1 MDFEFLGMFAQL
13 ILALGVTLG
22 LMFLSF
28 KVMGS
33 KFNVIN
39 NNKYIKVI
47 ERVQVT
53 KENAILIVKI
63 GETGYVMPSSEG
75 HMEKLSELS
84 KEEINVIEQDKKQAA
99 EEMAKYYGDLLIQS
113 KKTFSKIVKNVR
125 SKEEKHEKKYEKNCI
140 YSHDGSGNYDVL
152 HSKCVCCSK

>member
-1 MDFEFLGMFAQL
+1 MNFGFLGMIVQL

-22 LMFLSF
+22 LIFLSF
-28 KVMGS
+28 KLANS

-53 KENAILIVKI
+53 KDNSILIVKI
-63 GETGYVMPSSEG
+63 GEKGYIMTSTAG

-84 KEEINVIEQDKKQAA
+84 KEEIDNIEEDKKKASQ
-99 EEMAKYYGDLLIQS
+99 EMAEYYTNLVLKS
-113 KKTFSKIVKNVR
+113 KKNFSKITKNIK
-125 SKEEKHEKKYEKNCI
+125 SKEEKHEK
-140 YSHDGSGNYDVL
+140 
-152 HSKCVCCSK
+152 

>member
-1 MDFEFLGMFAQL
+1 MNFEFLGIIVQL

-28 KVMGS
+28 KLMGT
-33 KFNVIN
+33 KLNAMN
-39 NNKYIKVI
+39 NNKYVKVV

-63 GETGYVMPSSEG
+63 GKKGYIMTSTAG

-84 KEEINVIEQDKKQAA
+84 EEEINSIEEDKKKAA
-99 EEMAKYYGDLLIQS
+99 EEITENYNKLILKS
-113 KKTFSKIVKNVR
+113 KENFSKVVKNIK
-125 SKEEKHEKKYEKNCI
+125 SKEEKHEK
-140 YSHDGSGNYDVL
+140 
-152 HSKCVCCSK
+152 